1 MAWRDMRD
9 FLARLESDG
18 ELQQIDVPVSAE
30 LEIAAITERV
40 CRSPGLNR
48 TLLFTRVSG
57 FRHALLTN
65 LFGSEERLAIALGR
79 GSLAPL
85 TPWFD
90 EVLAGLPGESSLAR
104 LASLVDT
111 PLWRGAAPLVDG
123 ELPPSLE
130 EAPVDLEL
138 LPFLKNQPGD
148 GFPDHA
154 GRFITLPLVITPHP
168 DGGAVN
174 CGMYRCAVT
183 ARDRLAIQWSAT
195 SGGAAHAAAWEKRG
209 EPMPLTIVLG
219 GPPALTFSATLPLP
233 EMMDEFSFAGLL
245 AAEPLRL
252 CRCGN
257 GLPAPEGAEL
267 VIEGVLHPGAT
278 NGAGAFANHTGYY
291 TPAAAAAAVQV
302 TAIRHRPDLIMPA
315 TVVGRPPME
324 DCWLARGWE
333 RLLLSL
339 LKIDLPEVTGLHLPF
354 AGIFHGGAIIA
365 LRAAAGRGGDL
376 LQRLRSL
383 PWLARSRALLLVDD
397 EQDPADEAGV
407 CWRVMNNCDWSRDVA
422 VQGETLTIDATRK
435 PREKRLPVIADGDV
449 AALVERRWREYG
461 FETD

>member
-18 ELQQIDVPVSAE
+18 ELQRIDVPVSAE
-30 LEIAAITERV
+30 LEIAAITDRV

-48 TLLFTRVSG
+48 ALLFTRVSG

-65 LFGSEERLAIALGR
+65 LFGSEERFALALGR
-79 GSLAPL
+79 QNLASL

-90 EVLAGLPGESSLAR
+90 AVLAGLPGESSLKR
-104 LASLVDT
+104 LVSLVDT
-111 PLWRGAAPLVDG
+111 PLWLGAAPLVGD

-130 EAPVDLEL
+130 EAEVDLEL
-138 LPFLKNQPGD
+138 LPLLKNQPGD
-148 GFPDHA
+148 GFPDHG
-154 GRFITLPLVITPHP
+154 GRFITLPLVITAGP

-174 CGMYRCAVT
+174 CGMYRCAVI

-233 EMMDEFSFAGLL
+233 ETMDEFSFAGLL
-245 AAEPLRL
+245 AGEPLRL
-252 CRCGN
+252 CRCSN

-267 VIEGVLHPGAT
+267 VIEGVLHPAET
-278 NGAGAFANHTGYY
+278 SEAGAFANHTGYY
-291 TPAAAAAAVQV
+291 TPAAATAAVRV

-339 LKIDLPEVTGLHLPF
+339 LKTDLPQVTALHMPF

-365 LRAAAGRGGDL
+365 LRETAGRGGEI
-376 LQRLRSL
+376 LRRVSSL
-383 PWLARSRALLLVDD
+383 PWFARSKALLLVDD

-407 CWRVMNNCDWSRDVA
+407 LWRVMNNCDWSRDVA
-422 VQGETLTIDATRK
+422 VHGETLTIDATRK
-435 PREKRLPVIADGDV
+435 PREKRLTVIPDGDV

-461 FETD
+461 FTE